1 MVHYITTMQTHI
13 KSIDDINL
21 NYIFYRTT
29 AANIDEEFSD
39 KEHFSALRNVDS
51 LSLLTDKNIK
61 ILTAATI
68 LSTEIARNNNKEK
81 SSEENKV
88 SLYGCAYSIESDSNI
103 YIKVAMADTPEE
115 ANILFDAAI
124 KNIEGATMGMIFKM
138 GHVLFTEYIKS
149 IDKTSFIISVIER
162 KHPFIIVTDK
172 LDSMSEYN
180 RKIYSCTLKNE

>member
-29 AANIDEEFSD
+29 AANIDEESSD

-68 LSTEIARNNNKEK
+68 LSTEIARNNNRP
-81 SSEENKV
+81 
-88 SLYGCAYSIESDSNI
+88 GP
-103 YIKVAMADTPEE
+103 T
-115 ANILFDAAI
+115 
-124 KNIEGATMGMIFKM
+124 
-138 GHVLFTEYIKS
+138 HVLFPACSLGEVHQLRCK
-149 IDKTSFIISVIER
+149 DRGGSV
-162 KHPFIIVTDK
+162 
-172 LDSMSEYN
+172 
-180 RKIYSCTLKNE
+180 